1 VDIFALGAVL
11 YEMLAGRRAFSGD
24 TNADVMSAILRAEP
38 PEFDA
43 QTTVP
48 ASLLRVVSRCLEKQP
63 ASRFQSASDLAFA
76 LQTAASDSR
85 TSGSTSAIG
94 AEPARRR
101 GGASLAIGTALVVVA
116 ALAGLG
122 VWKWWP
128 AGAAAAPVPA
138 ELALPANLQLGPN
151 VALSPD
157 GRQVIVTASRATSS
171 ALTGDPVGSLWLR
184 VLATGEI
191 RELPN
196 TDRALAPFWS
206 PDGTAVGFFADGLL
220 RISELSSG
228 RVRVLCPAPGAR
240 VWGTWNS
247 SGTLLFATENGQPL
261 MRVEVDGRAK
271 PVPATQAFGL
281 PREGQDRPEVAG
293 RILSP

>member
-1 VDIFALGAVL
+1 
-11 YEMLAGRRAFSGD
+11 
-24 TNADVMSAILRAEP
+24 MSAILRAEP
-38 PEFDA
+38 PELRRTGHRA
-43 QTTVP
+43 GVP
-48 ASLLRVVSRCLEKQP
+48 ASRDGLRCLEKQP

-122 VWKWWP
+122 AWKWWP
-128 AGAAAAPVPA
+128 AGAAAAPVRA

-157 GRQVIVTASRATSS
+157 GREVIFTASRATSS

-184 VLATGEI
+184 VLSTGEM

-206 PDGTAVGFFADGLL
+206 PDGTAVGFFADGSL
-220 RISELSSG
+220 RISELSVWTS
-228 RVRVLCPAPGAR
+228 AR
-240 VWGTWNS
+240 VVHGAWRPRLGHMEQQRHASLRHREWPAVDARGGRWQS
-247 SGTLLFATENGQPL
+247 EAGSGH
-261 MRVEVDGRAK
+261 
-271 PVPATQAFGL
+271 
-281 PREGQDRPEVAG
+281 AG
-293 RILSP
+293 VRTAA